1 MLYNT
6 NQCALVIFVGL
17 HQSE

>member
-1 MLYNT
+1 MLCNI